1 MRYRLFFLA
10 FLILLFGC
18 GGGDDGPP
26 PSPEGALLVFP
37 EQDSECTTGV
47 SVSETLSQVTFEWQP
62 ANNTDRYTLTI
73 INLTTNTPQ
82 AISTTNTS
90 ASLSIEKGAPFSWS
104 VLSSNS
110 ASDDTATSE
119 SWLFYNAG
127 AQTTYAPFPAQIQ
140 APMAGS
146 TVQADSEGEVE
157 LSWIGADVEDD
168 IVSFE
173 VYFSEANPPETLLTG
188 TVPGT
193 TQAATNVVP
202 GTTYFWRVVT
212 TDSEGNASDSG
223 VFDFRV
229 L

>member
-1 MRYRLFFLA
+1 MRHWLIFGTFL
-10 FLILLFGC
+10 LLLFGC

-37 EQDSECTTGV
+37 ERDSECTTGV
-47 SVSETLSQVTFEWQP
+47 SISETLSQVTFEWQP
-62 ANNTDRYTLTI
+62 ANNTDRYTLTV
-73 INLTTNTPQ
+73 INLTTNSPQ

-104 VLSSNS
+104 VLSSNLV
-110 ASDDTATSE
+110 SDDTATSE

-127 AQTTYAPFPAQIQ
+127 SQTTYAPFPAQIQ
-140 APMAGS
+140 SPAAGS
-146 TVQADSEGEVE
+146 TVQANSEGQVE

-168 IVSFE
+168 IVSFD
-173 VYFSEANPPETLLTG
+173 VFFSEANPPETLLTS

-193 TQAATNVVP
+193 TQATANVAS
-202 GTTYFWRVVT
+202 GATYFWRIVT
-212 TDSEGNASDSG
+212 TDAEGNASDSG
-223 VFDFRV
+223 VFDFKV

>member
-1 MRYRLFFLA
+1 MRNWIIFGVLVMFL
-10 FLILLFGC
+10 LSC

-37 EQDSECTTGV
+37 ERDSECTTGV
-47 SVSETLSQVTFEWQP
+47 SISETLSQVTFEWQQ
-62 ANNTDRYTLTI
+62 ANNTDRYTLTV
-73 INLTTNTPQ
+73 INLNTNTPQ
-82 AISTTNTS
+82 AISTINTS

-110 ASDDTATSE
+110 ETDDTATSE

-127 AQTTYAPFPAQIQ
+127 SQTTYAPFPAQIQ
-140 APMAGS
+140 FPEAGS
-146 TVQADSEGEVE
+146 TVQANEEGQIA

-168 IVSFE
+168 IMTFE
-173 VYFSEANPPETLLTG
+173 VYFSEVNPPETLLTSADAE
-188 TVPGT
+188 TV
-193 TQAATNVVP
+193 QATANVTA
-202 GTTYFWRVVT
+202 GRTYFWRIVT
-212 TDSEGNASDSG
+212 TDSEGNSSDSG